1 MEKILETRTIQSP
14 LLSAIHEALS
24 SLWVMPRFVQ
34 FLKANKRFWV
44 TPFISFSLFYVFFGL
59 FVLFAELGW
68 F

>member
-14 LLSAIHEALS
+14 LLSAIPEALS

-44 TPFISFSLFYVFFGL
+44 TPFISFYVFFGL
-59 FVLFAELGW
+59 FVLFAELG
-68 F
+68 